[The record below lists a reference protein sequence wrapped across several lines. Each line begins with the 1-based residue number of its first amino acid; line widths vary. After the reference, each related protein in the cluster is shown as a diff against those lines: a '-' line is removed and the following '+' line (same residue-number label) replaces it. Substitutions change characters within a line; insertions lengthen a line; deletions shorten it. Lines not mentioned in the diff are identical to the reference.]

1 MTRISDMTPLTSL
14 PVTGAYV
21 PVEKTGSTTNYRF
34 DLSNLANLNGL
45 FVNAPSFNIATGID
59 VISTSGADILDHG
72 GANYVAGTAPTSR
85 SGFTSSN
92 GRNFVLSKEQTIN
105 PRMFYDATD
114 TDFQNAMQKSFDYLA
129 AIGRAGDGYPDKVA
143 GGLYIPNDKYLLH
156 DTLVSPCAID
166 INGESTVLGGGSTLK
181 WSGSSG
187 HCLNIRGWDGVSHH
201 GTGSEG
207 PQAHAQGL
215 VRTPGDPRGQ
225 ARDLYQRQAR
235 LRMSSAATAGDR
247 RSMASAIPGRSNGT
261 INLSVFRN
269 IYGENCDL
277 VLKLE
282 GGDGNACVVSG
293 IRGQSNRLGV
303 YWDRGFLGNAAR
315 AIHAENNGLDPNFR
329 SRCEKN
335 GHIYVVAYGQEVW
348 CSTNSPTGTAT
359 SNLGW
364 KYLNDGPVNA
374 YTATWVTGQT
384 WYFTAP
390 VMVYSGGSTQGSADQ
405 CYIEGGQNP
414 IILDAFAK
422 CTTTTTATVMLVDG
436 TLVGGR
442 WSGDGS
448 QMLLNN
454 GVVVPGRSVFSG
466 DVLQFGPMSGAA
478 TDLNFNLNATANILV
493 TFNRYNSDG
502 TFLANDGYLQSVG
515 GVIYLTATSG
525 LNFRHNAVSVFTTV
539 AGGLDLPA
547 AKVLS
552 IAGVT
557 AIDASRN
564 GSFVGVTATA
574 GMTSSGG
581 GVGYATGA
589 GGTVTQITSR
599 TTGVTLNKLCGSI
612 TLFSAAGQATYQTF
626 TVTNSQVAATDVI
639 RVVQKSGTDKNII
652 LVTAVGA
659 GSFDITFATTGGT
672 TTEQPVFNF
681 EVGKG
686 VSS

>member
-181 WSGSSG
+181 WTASTG
-187 HCLNIRGWDGVSHH
+187 HCLSILGWNGTSHR
-201 GTGSEG
+201 GTGSKVRNLTLVG
-207 PQAHAQGL
+207 PYS
-215 VRTPGDPRGQ
+215 TPSDRADKHMIYVNGQ
-225 ARDLYQRQAR
+225 ATIENIFG
-235 LRMSSAATAGDR
+235 SNSAGNVVKAFGNTGALDG
-247 RSMASAIPGRSNGT
+247 NV
-261 INLSVFRN
+261 NLSVFRN
-269 IYGENCDL
+269 IYGEVCDL
-277 VLKLE
+277 VLELQ
-282 GGDGNACVVSG
+282 GADANACVVEG
-293 IRGQSNRLGV
+293 IRGQSNRLGT
-303 YWDRGFLGNAAR
+303 YWDRSFLGNAAFNV
-315 AIHAENNGLDPNFR
+315 HAENNGLDLNFR

-335 GHIYVVAYGQEVW
+335 GHIYVVAFGQEVW
-348 CSTNSPTGTAT
+348 CSTNSPTGAAT
-359 SNLGW
+359 HNQGWLYLGEGST
-364 KYLNDGPVNA
+364 NF
-374 YTATWVTGQT
+374 YTDTWVTGQT

-390 VMVYSGGSTQGSADQ
+390 VMIYSGGSTQGSAEGI
-405 CYIEGGQNP
+405 YVEGGQNP
-414 IILDAFAK
+414 IILDGGAK